1 MSTLARFVLR
11 HPRKII
17 GFWVVVLLVSGVG
30 ATRLSDRVQNGG
42 YAASGSGAVRAGE
55 ISEHKFGPVSE
66 PQAYLSVLADHG
78 SHEGSRGQHR
88 SHDGS
93 RRLNGREVGV
103 AAEAVRGVEGVKR
116 VGAPVVS
123 ADGQAALLPVTFA
136 GSYGYAQTRV
146 PDVEAALE
154 HAPLAHS
161 SARLIGQVGIYQRY
175 MVNSKKS
182 LQTSSLV
189 SFPVTLV
196 ILLVAFLSVVAAL
209 LPLGLAAVCV
219 GVTFGFLYLL
229 TYVVQLSVFVEDT
242 VLVLGLGLSID
253 FSLFMVT
260 RVREGLR
267 REGATIEQA
276 ITEALQTTGRA
287 ITVSGLTVATALAGL
302 YVTGLGVFDS
312 LATGAIGAALIAVA
326 AALTLTPA
334 AMVLLGD
341 RIDRFSLRRAVTAAT
356 QGTFW
361 RGLAEFVVRR
371 RVAVIAVIV
380 PVMVVLSIPIVG
392 MSITLKSI
400 SVLPSSDPVRA
411 ATARVSEHFPPG
423 AGTPV
428 VVVAH
433 AAPAGVRRIVAAQP
447 GVAQVGPT
455 ERGADGWVRVS
466 GTLDYY
472 SDSARANQIVR
483 ELRGSLGR
491 AYGAQQAYVGGAT
504 AVGIDLIQ
512 RIDERTPWVVL
523 VVLLAEILV
532 LTVIFAAPL
541 IAIKAALTTLLSV
554 TAALGVMTFL
564 FRSTG
569 DIGYFVPLFLF
580 ATIFGLSTD
589 YEVFLLSRVRE
600 HHREGHSNTDSLKQA
615 LIGSSRSITLAG
627 ITMGVVFFSFAISP
641 LVPFQELG
649 VGMGLA
655 IVLDVTV
662 VRGLLV
668 PATVALLGELNWWR
682 PRWLG
687 WRGGVPVNVS
697 LDEVS

>member
-1 MSTLARFVLR
+1 MRKRTHLDALTQNNLPMSTLARFALR

-17 GFWVVVLLVSGVG
+17 SFWVVVLLLSLAG
-30 ATRLSDRVQNGG
+30 ASRLSDRVQNGG
-42 YAASGSGAVRAGE
+42 YGASGSQSTRAAE
-55 ISEHKFGPVSE
+55 LEEHLFGRSSE
-66 PQAYLSVLADHG
+66 PQAYLSVLAAHG
-78 SHEGSRGQHR
+78 SRTVSTHEVLLAATALR
-88 SHDGS
+88 
-93 RRLNGREVGV
+93 GV
-103 AAEAVRGVEGVKR
+103 AGVKQ
-116 VGAPVVS
+116 VGAPVIS
-123 ADGQAALLPVTFA
+123 ADGRAALLPVTFS
-136 GSYGYAQTRV
+136 GGYGYAQTRV
-146 PDVEAALE
+146 PVLEAALSG
-154 HAPLAHS
+154 ARLDS
-161 SARLIGQVGIYQRY
+161 STARLIGQVGIYQRY

-182 LQTSSLV
+182 LSTSSLI

-209 LPLGLAAVCV
+209 LPLALAAVCV

-242 VLVLGLGLSID
+242 VLILGLGLSID

-260 RVREGLR
+260 RVRESLA
-267 REGATIEQA
+267 REGATMEQA

-326 AALTLTPA
+326 AALTMTPA
-334 AMVLLGD
+334 AVVLLGERLD
-341 RIDRFSLRRAVTAAT
+341 RLSIRRAVKAA
-356 QGTFW
+356 QNGSFW
-361 RGLAEFVVRR
+361 RGLADFVVRR
-371 RVAVIAVIV
+371 RVAVVATIV
-380 PVMVVLSIPIVG
+380 PVMLVLSIPIAG
-392 MSITLKSI
+392 MHITLKSI

-411 ATARVSEHFPPG
+411 ATAGVSEHFSPG
-423 AGTPV
+423 AGTPA

-433 AAPAGVRRIVAAQP
+433 ASPARLRQILSAQP
-447 GVAQVGPT
+447 GVVRVGPT
-455 ERGADGWVRVS
+455 EFGARGWVRLDA
-466 GTLDYY
+466 TLDSY
-472 SDSARANQIVR
+472 SDGSRADTIV
-483 ELRGSLGR
+483 EDLRSSLHQ
-491 AYGAQQAYVGGAT
+491 AYGSRAVVGGAT
-504 AVGIDLIQ
+504 AVGLDLIQ
-512 RIDERTPWVVL
+512 RINERTPWVVL

-541 IAIKAALTTLLSV
+541 IALKAALTTLLSV
-554 TAALGVMTFL
+554 SAALGVMTFF

-569 DIGYFVPLFLF
+569 NIGYFVPLFLF

-600 HHREGHSNTDSLKQA
+600 HHRKGASNTDSLKRA

-627 ITMGVVFFSFAISP
+627 ITMGVVFFSFAVSP

-682 PRWLG
+682 PKWSR
-687 WRGGVPVNVS
+687 RRRQRSVPS
-697 LDEVS
+697 PART

>member
-1 MSTLARFVLR
+1 MSAIALFVLR

-17 GFWVVVLLVSGVG
+17 SFWVVLFLLSGVG
-30 ATRLSDRVQNGG
+30 ASRLSDRVQNGG
-42 YAASGSGAVRAGE
+42 YAASGSQSIRAGE
-55 ISEHKFGPVSE
+55 LGEHLFGAVSE
-66 PQAYLSVLADHG
+66 PQAYLSVLAAHG
-78 SHEGSRGQHR
+78 SRALPS
-88 SHDGS
+88 
-93 RRLNGREVGV
+93 REVILAADALRGV
-103 AAEAVRGVEGVKR
+103 AAVKL
-116 VGAPVVS
+116 VGAPALS
-123 ADGQAALLPVTFA
+123 ADGRAALLPVTFR

-146 PDVEAALE
+146 PEVEAALA
-154 HAPLAHS
+154 HVRLAS
-161 SARLIGQVGIYQRY
+161 STARLIGQVGIYQRY

-182 LQTSSLV
+182 LSTSSAI

-242 VLVLGLGLSID
+242 VLILGLGLSID

-260 RVREGLR
+260 RVRESLA
-267 REGATIEQA
+267 REGTTMEQA
-276 ITEALQTTGRA
+276 ITEALQSTGRA

-302 YVTGLGVFDS
+302 YVTGLGVFSS
-312 LATGAIGAALIAVA
+312 LATGAIGAALIAVS
-326 AALTLTPA
+326 AALTMTPA
-334 AMVLLGD
+334 ALVLLGD
-341 RIDRFSLRRAVTAAT
+341 RLDRFSIPMAVNAA
-356 QGTFW
+356 QNGRFW
-361 RGLAEFVVRR
+361 RRLADFVVRR

-380 PVMVVLSIPIVG
+380 PVMLVLSIPIAG
-392 MSITLKSI
+392 MHITLKSI
-400 SVLPSSDPVRA
+400 SVLPKSDPVRA
-411 ATARVSEHFPPG
+411 ATAQVSEHFPPG
-423 AGTPV
+423 AGTPA

-433 AAPAGVRRIVAAQP
+433 ASPAEVRRIVVAAP
-447 GVAQVGPT
+447 GVVGVSPP
-455 ERGADGWVRVS
+455 ELGRQGWVRMS
-466 GTLDYY
+466 ATLDSYA
-472 SDSARANQIVR
+472 DSTRADQIV
-483 ELRGSLGR
+483 EGLRSTLHR
-491 AYGAQQAYVGGAT
+491 AYGSQAVVGGAT
-504 AVGIDLIQ
+504 AVGLDLIQ
-512 RIDERTPWVVL
+512 RINERTPWVVL

-541 IAIKAALTTLLSV
+541 IALKAALTTLLSV
-554 TAALGVMTFL
+554 SAALGVMTFF

-569 DIGYFVPLFLF
+569 NIGYFVPLFLF

-600 HHREGHSNTDSLKQA
+600 HHREGESNTASLKRA

-627 ITMGVVFFSFAISP
+627 ITMGVVFFSFAVSP

-682 PRWLG
+682 PKWSR
-687 WRGGVPVNVS
+687 RQSQQPSVPRPAS
-697 LDEVS
+697 S

>member
-1 MSTLARFVLR
+1 MSTIARFVLR
-11 HPRKII
+11 HPRKIVS
-17 GFWVVVLLVSGVG
+17 FWVVVLLLSFAG
-30 ATRLSDRVQNGG
+30 ASRLSDRVQNGG
-42 YAASGSGAVRAGE
+42 YAASGSQSIRAAELEEHQFGASA
-55 ISEHKFGPVSE
+55 E
-66 PQAYLSVLADHG
+66 PQAYLSVLAAHG
-78 SHEGSRGQHR
+78 SRTVPPRDVLEAARALR
-88 SHDGS
+88 
-93 RRLNGREVGV
+93 GV
-103 AAEAVRGVEGVKR
+103 AGVRL
-116 VGAPVVS
+116 VGSPVIS
-123 ADGQAALLPVTFA
+123 ADGRATLMPVTFA

-146 PDVEAALE
+146 PEVEAG
-154 HAPLAHS
+154 LAHAHLAS
-161 SARLIGQVGIYQRY
+161 ATARLIGQVGIYQRY

-182 LQTSSLV
+182 LSTSSLI

-242 VLVLGLGLSID
+242 VLILGLGLSID

-260 RVREGLR
+260 RVRESLA
-267 REGATIEQA
+267 REGATMEQA

-312 LATGAIGAALIAVA
+312 LATGAIGAALIAVS

-334 AMVLLGD
+334 AIVLLGE
-341 RIDRFSLRRAVTAAT
+341 RLDRFSIRRAVTAA
-356 QGTFW
+356 QNGSFW
-361 RGLAEFVVRR
+361 RGLADFVVRR
-371 RVAVIAVIV
+371 RVAVVAVIV
-380 PVMVVLSIPIVG
+380 PVMLVLSIPIGG
-392 MSITLKSI
+392 MHITLKSI

-423 AGTPV
+423 AGTPA

-433 AAPAGVRRIVAAQP
+433 TSPTRLRQIVAAQP
-447 GVAQVGPT
+447 GVVQVSPA
-455 ERGADGWVRVS
+455 ELGAKGWVRVS
-466 GTLDYY
+466 ATLDSY
-472 SDSARANQIVR
+472 SDGTRADQIV
-483 ELRGSLGR
+483 EDLRSSLHH
-491 AYGAQQAYVGGAT
+491 AYGSQALVGGAT
-504 AVGIDLIQ
+504 AVGLDLIQ

-541 IAIKAALTTLLSV
+541 IALKAALTTLLSV
-554 TAALGVMTFL
+554 TAALGVMTFF

-600 HHREGHSNTDSLKQA
+600 HHREGESNTASLKRA

-627 ITMGVVFFSFAISP
+627 ITMGVVFFSFAVSP

-649 VGMGLA
+649 VAMGLA

-682 PRWLG
+682 PRWSRRRLRQ
-687 WRGGVPVNVS
+687 RGAAHASQANS
-697 LDEVS
+697 

>member
-1 MSTLARFVLR
+1 MSAIARFVLR
-11 HPRKII
+11 HPRKIL
-17 GFWVVVLLVSGVG
+17 GFWLVVLLLSGAG
-30 ATRLSDRVQNGG
+30 AARLSDRVQNGG
-42 YAASGSGAVRAGE
+42 YAASGSQSIRAAE
-55 ISEHKFGPVSE
+55 LEEHQFGRSSE
-66 PQAYLSVLADHG
+66 PQAYLSVLAAHG
-78 SHEGSRGQHR
+78 SRTVRPGDVLEAARALR
-88 SHDGS
+88 
-93 RRLNGREVGV
+93 GV
-103 AAEAVRGVEGVKR
+103 AGVRL
-116 VGAPVVS
+116 VGAPVIS
-123 ADGQAALLPVTFA
+123 ADGRAALMSVTFA

-146 PDVEAALE
+146 PEVESA
-154 HAPLAHS
+154 LAHTRLGS
-161 SARLIGQVGIYQRY
+161 STARLVGQVGIYQRY

-182 LQTSSLV
+182 LSTSSLI

-196 ILLVAFLSVVAAL
+196 ILLIAFLSVVAAL

-242 VLVLGLGLSID
+242 VLILGLGLSID

-260 RVREGLR
+260 RVRESLA
-267 REGATIEQA
+267 REGTTMEQA

-302 YVTGLGVFDS
+302 YVTGLGVFSS
-312 LATGAIGAALIAVA
+312 LATGAIGAALIAVS

-334 AMVLLGD
+334 AIVLLGD
-341 RIDRFSLRRAVTAAT
+341 RLDRFSIRRAVMAA
-356 QGTFW
+356 QNGSFW
-361 RGLAEFVVRR
+361 RRLADFVVRR

-380 PVMVVLSIPIVG
+380 PVMLVLSIPIAG
-392 MSITLKSI
+392 MHITLKSI

-423 AGTPV
+423 AGTPA

-433 AAPAGVRRIVAAQP
+433 ASPARLRQIVAAQP
-447 GVAQVGPT
+447 GVVRVGPA
-455 ERGADGWVRVS
+455 ELGAHGWVRLDA
-466 GTLDYY
+466 TLDSY
-472 SDSARANQIVR
+472 SDGSRADTIV
-483 ELRGSLGR
+483 EDLRSTLHQ
-491 AYGAQQAYVGGAT
+491 AYGSQAMVGGAT
-504 AVGIDLIQ
+504 AVGLDLIQ
-512 RIDERTPWVVL
+512 RINERTPWVVL

-532 LTVIFAAPL
+532 LTLIFAAPL
-541 IAIKAALTTLLSV
+541 IALKAALTTLLSV
-554 TAALGVMTFL
+554 SAALGVMTFF

-600 HHREGHSNTDSLKQA
+600 HHREGASNTDSLKRA

-627 ITMGVVFFSFAISP
+627 ITMGVVFFSFAVSP

-682 PRWLG
+682 PKWSR
-687 WRGGVPVNVS
+687 RQRRSSVPS
-697 LDEVS
+697 PASS